1 MKLRIGLI
9 GLGTEWDVRHGPALR
24 ALSDR
29 YEVRAVCAEVA
40 LRGEQ
45 VARQF
50 GAVAVDGF
58 QALTRRDD
66 IDAVLVLSGR
76 WFGPLPILAACDR
89 GKAVY
94 CGPEWDYVD
103 DQLATM
109 QQRVDES
116 GIAFMADFPRR
127 VAPATVRLKELIA
140 THLGQPR
147 LLFCHHRHAIKSLSA
162 VGRRTN
168 PNGPQT
174 AIGRDWLQMIDWCQY
189 VIGGHATS
197 VGAFWHQAPEGVGA
211 DYQTMSLDFSAP
223 GELGK
228 GPLAQISCG
237 SYMPATWP
245 EAISFRPPAA
255 LQVCC
260 ERGIAFVDLPATL
273 VWFDEAGRHM
283 ESLDHER
290 PAGELLLW
298 QFHRQVTRFV
308 RDTSNLKDVFS
319 ALRILALARRSFEEA
334 RRVFVEEEV

>member
-24 ALSDR
+24 SLSDR
-29 YEVRAVCAEVA
+29 YEVRAVCEEVA

-50 GAVAVDGF
+50 NAAAVDGY
-58 QALTRRDD
+58 QTLMERDD

-76 WFGPLPILAACDR
+76 WFGPLPILAACKH

-103 DQLATM
+103 DQLASM
-109 QQRVDES
+109 QKNVDEA
-116 GIAFMADFPRR
+116 GIAFMADLPRR

-140 THLGQPR
+140 TRLGKPR
-147 LLFCHHRHAIKSLSA
+147 LLFCHHRHAIKSFASN
-162 VGRRTN
+162 GRGTN
-168 PNGPQT
+168 PNSPEAT
-174 AIGRDWLQMIDWCQY
+174 MNRDLMQMVDWCQY
-189 VIGGHATS
+189 VVGEHATS
-197 VGAFWHQAPEGVGA
+197 VNGFWHESPTQTGA
-211 DYQTMSLDFSAP
+211 DYQTLSLDFSAE
-223 GELGK
+223 GTYGH
-228 GPLAQISCG
+228 GPMAQISCG
-237 SYMPATWP
+237 MYMPTMWP

-260 ERGIAFVDLPATL
+260 ERGVAFIDLPSTL

-319 ALRILALARRSFEEA
+319 ALRVLALARKSFREA
-334 RRVFVEEEV
+334 RRVFVGEEI

>member
-29 YEVRAVCAEVA
+29 YEVRAVCEEVS

-50 GAVAVDGF
+50 NAAAVDGYHT
-58 QALTRRDD
+58 LLKRSD
-66 IDAVLVLSGR
+66 IDAVLILSGR
-76 WFGPLPILAACDR
+76 WYGPLPILAACAQ

-103 DQLATM
+103 DHLATM
-109 QQRVDES
+109 QQKVDRA

-127 VAPATVRLKELIA
+127 VSPATVRLKELIA
-140 THLGQPR
+140 TRLGQPR
-147 LLFCHHRHAIKSLSA
+147 LLFCHHRHALKSFA
-162 VGRRTN
+162 MNGRQTN
-168 PNGPQT
+168 PNGPE
-174 AIGRDWLQMIDWCQY
+174 ASMNRDLLQMVDWCQY
-189 VIGGHATS
+189 VVGTHATS
-197 VGAFWHQAPEGVGA
+197 VSAFRHQSPAAVGA
-211 DYQTMSLDFSAP
+211 DYQTLSLDFSAA
-223 GELGK
+223 GELGR

-237 SYMPATWP
+237 MYMPAMWP

-260 ERGIAFVDLPATL
+260 ERGIAFVDLPSTL
-273 VWFDEAGRHM
+273 VWFDEAGRHL
-283 ESLDHER
+283 ESLEHER

-308 RDTSNLKDVFS
+308 RDTSNLNDVFS
-319 ALRILALARRSFEEA
+319 ALKVLAMARKSFQET
-334 RRVFVEEEV
+334 RRVFTAEEV